1 VRREGERVLCYYGDV
16 SLSLGESVADVQSQ
30 TNGWVE
36 IDTTIGWRPP
46 VKNLSLWATGSVQG
60 AVYSDFPGGR
70 QDLIFI
76 GSGNFSGLWMPG
88 CHLERGR
95 EVHAANLFALRPR
108 LERLQR
114 GPSRIV

>member
-76 GSGNFSGLWMPG
+76 GCRDVTLSAGVKFTQQISSHSDLDWNGFNVVP
-88 CHLERGR
+88 R
-95 EVHAANLFALRPR
+95 VLFNMKFN
-108 LERLQR
+108 
-114 GPSRIV
+114 